1 MGTAVVGVAGA
12 LLGVLAG
19 GFLQHLLAAR
29 SRRWQREDALGKL
42 KQTVYAEYLRSIS
55 ASHGQAMAG
64 ERTRAED
71 ARLHAATAEIE
82 VLAGAAVSGPARE
95 LTTTVI
101 DVHTRIAAGDGVEE
115 ATVAAVDR
123 RRLEVIALF
132 KADLEIEP

>member
-64 ERTRAED
+64 ERTRTED

-82 VLAGAAVSGPARE
+82 VLAGAAVSGPAWE